1 MVGGGYALREKYGC
15 IGKCVLLGVAFS
27 WGKRK
32 GLDVFVEIAKSLDD
46 NYQIILVGTDE
57 LIDQKL
63 PKSIITIH
71 RTQNQE
77 ELADL
82 YSMADL
88 FVNPT
93 REEVLGMVNVEA
105 LACGTPVVT
114 FKTGGCPEIV
124 DDTCGCIVKANDTET
139 LIREI
144 KNTVEKHRFS
154 KDACVKRAQYFRKK
168 SLYDQYLRLY
178 EKVVEG
184 NEE

>member
-1 MVGGGYALREKYGC
+1 M
-15 IGKCVLLGVAFS
+15 LGVAFS

-46 NYQIILVGTDE
+46 NYQIILVGTDA
-57 LIDQKL
+57 LIEQKL

-77 ELADL
+77 ELAAL

-124 DDTCGCIVKANDTET
+124 DDTCGCIVKANDTGT
-139 LIREI
+139 GTI
-144 KNTVEKHRFS
+144 TP
-154 KDACVKRAQYFRKK
+154 DATIASSRSFR
-168 SLYDQYLRLY
+168 SSEYSSGSISGILP
-178 EKVVEG
+178 
-184 NEE
+184 

>member
-1 MVGGGYALREKYGC
+1 MGVYALREKYGC

-46 NYQIILVGTDE
+46 NYQIILVGTDA
-57 LIDQKL
+57 LTDQKL

-77 ELADL
+77 ELADI

-93 REEVLGMVNVEA
+93 REEVLGMINVEA

-114 FKTGGCPEIV
+114 FKTGGCPEIA
-124 DDTCGCIVKANDTET
+124 DGTCGCIVKANDTET

-154 KDACVKRAQYFRKK
+154 KDACVKRAQYFRQK
-168 SLYDQYLRLY
+168 SLYDQYLQLY